1 MNSNLFLI
9 NFIVLFVKNNQL
21 SKPMTKHYAIEF
33 FKFEKFNRVLFLF
46 LSIIA
51 LTTSSCSKD
60 DAPDTPTLPA
70 VTTGTVTGTVK
81 ENDTFLVGA
90 TVILKQ
96 TGKEDKSATIG
107 ADGTFTFTGIPVGA
121 ASVVISFPSYIT
133 QTTSITVASGTTTAL
148 PVVMGGD
155 PAVKTLI
162 PDAKFEE
169 VLIKYGYDTAPV
181 DGSVPTYKINR
192 IKSLSLNDSGVA
204 DLTGIQDF
212 TALESFSCSNIY
224 AASVIKLTSVDL
236 SKNLA
241 LKTVDVSFNNITT
254 LNISKNL
261 ALQTLKVSSNLITTI
276 DVSNHTALTLLYC
289 DRNPLS
295 TLDVTKNTLL
305 KELGFGGTITTID
318 LSKNTALVNLYS
330 GGAKLN
336 TLDVSKNTLLEVLW
350 TELNNLTTLDLSKN
364 TALKSLSCKLNKLT
378 TLDLSANTALT
389 MVLCEENKLTTLDVS
404 KNVNLVTLFC
414 PDNQLSGLDLTNN
427 SKLVSLNCSNNKL
440 ISLDLSK
447 NPLIAA
453 QDGYYLSCDNNLL
466 TSLNLKNGNNKKFNG
481 GNFRNNASTLKIAVD
496 DVDYSNTNWKA
507 FKDAGAT
514 YVSSF

>member
-1 MNSNLFLI
+1 MFLI
-9 NFIVLFVKNNQL
+9 NFIVLFVENNQL

-33 FKFEKFNRVLFLF
+33 FKFEKFSRILFLF

-60 DAPDTPTLPA
+60 DAPETPTLPA

-107 ADGTFTFTGIPVGA
+107 ADGAFTFTNVPMGA

-133 QTTSITVASGTTTAL
+133 QTTSVTVSSGTTTTL
-148 PVVMGGD
+148 PVIMGGD

-181 DGSVPTYKINR
+181 DGSVPTYKINK
-192 IKSLSLNDSGVA
+192 IKSLYLNDSGVA
-204 DLTGIQDF
+204 DLTGLQDF
-212 TALESFSCSNIY
+212 AALESFSCSNIY
-224 AASVIKLTSVDL
+224 ATSVIKLTSVDL

-254 LNISKNL
+254 IDISKNL
-261 ALQTLKVSSNLITTI
+261 ALQTLKMSSNLITTL

-289 DRNPLS
+289 DRNPLT

-305 KELGFGGTITTID
+305 KELGFGGTISTID
-318 LSKNTALVNLYS
+318 LSKNPALVNLYS

-336 TLDVSKNTLLEVLW
+336 TLDVSKNPALEVLW
-350 TELNNLTTLDLSKN
+350 TENNNLTTLDLSKN
-364 TALKSLSCKLNKLT
+364 AALKNLGCDGNKLT
-378 TLDLSANTALT
+378 TLDLSGNPLLA
-389 MVLCEENKLTTLDVS
+389 MVTCSGNKITTIDVS
-404 KNVNLVTLFC
+404 KNINLVTLYC
-414 PDNQLSGLDLTNN
+414 PNNLISSLDVSNNPKLT
-427 SKLVSLNCSNNKL
+427 SLNCPYNKL
-440 ISLDLSK
+440 TSLDLSK
-447 NPLIAA
+447 NPLVAA
-453 QDGYYLSCDNNLL
+453 VDGNYFACNNNLL
-466 TSLNLKNGNNKKFNG
+466 TTLNLKNGNNKKFSGANLL
-481 GNFRNNASTLKIAVD
+481 NNASTLKIAVD

-507 FKDAGAT
+507 YKDASAT